1 LLLAAIVTNATTERQ
16 HYRLFTIHKIPT
28 LKILDFVKVKQS
40 EREKAKRLAT
50 SAAGAAL
57 ESDVQIEARDA
68 KSNKSKTFN
77 PGEGT
82 SAKEAFVANFTPE
95 QKAAIKEMIAN
106 ASTPSEIERI
116 EECVKRG
123 IYPGGETLAGEDN
136 NHEERA
142 SKRSRT
148 LVDPSTL

>member
-1 LLLAAIVTNATTERQ
+1 M
-16 HYRLFTIHKIPT
+16 
-28 LKILDFVKVKQS
+28 
-40 EREKAKRLAT
+40 

-68 KSNKSKTFN
+68 KSNKTKTFN

-106 ASTPSEIERI
+106 ASTPAEIERI
-116 EECVKRG
+116 EDCVKRG
-123 IYPGGETLAGEDN
+123 IFPGGEKLVVGNDKNNSNNDN
-136 NHEERA
+136 NGIDNDNNKVEEDKDSSSNSLHDNGQRA
-142 SKRSRT
+142 SKRLRAS
-148 LVDPSTL
+148 DSPSPPLE